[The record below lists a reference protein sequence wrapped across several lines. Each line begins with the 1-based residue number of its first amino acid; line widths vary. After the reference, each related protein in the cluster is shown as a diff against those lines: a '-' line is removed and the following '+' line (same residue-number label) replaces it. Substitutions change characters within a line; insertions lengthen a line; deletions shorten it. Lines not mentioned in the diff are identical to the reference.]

1 MEYERP
7 EITEVSQGLK
17 AQSAKNLQM
26 DRLNAAIHAVIITR
40 IQRGKKLRELIEYKR
55 KGIEKKWEKKQ

>member
-1 MEYERP
+1 
-7 EITEVSQGLK
+7 
-17 AQSAKNLQM
+17 M